1 MYTVTL
7 ISQDRQTLQL
17 TTPSKTA
24 PDATKYALQWLK
36 DNPEYSMHNYT
47 IVEVKLS

>member
-1 MYTVTL
+1 MYTVIL
-7 ISQDRQTLQL
+7 ISQDRQQLQL
-17 TTPSKTA
+17 STPAKTA

-47 IVEVKLS
+47 IVEVKRG